1 MFETSSE
8 SPAPVRV
15 VSEAI
20 KDYVDRLGPIWIE
33 GEISE
38 LNERSGMMAFM
49 RLRDTS
55 VDMSISVMC
64 HKSVI
69 ATVKPLPDNAR
80 VVLYAKPSFYT
91 KNGSISFSAREI
103 RQVGVG
109 ELLARLE
116 ALKNQLAAEGLFDS
130 DRKVT
135 LPLLP
140 KVIGLICGRNTDAE
154 KDVVENAKR
163 RWPSVQFEIREVTVQ
178 GAAAVS
184 EVSDALRELE
194 ANKDVEVIII
204 TRGGGSFEDL
214 LPFSDESLVRLAA
227 SCTTPIVSAIG
238 HEKDAPLLDLVADY
252 RASTPTDAAKRVV
265 PDIAEEIAMISAMR
279 DRARRTLLNRINLE
293 ATQIANFKNRPVM
306 KDPHVLITTRA
317 EIIAGLRDRSNR
329 SFAHRL
335 KLAKEEL
342 KQVKARVRA
351 LSPQATLDRGYSV
364 VQLADGH
371 IVTDPKKLKQGDL
384 LRLRL
389 AKGETHA
396 TATGEP
402 LERVDLA
409 HE

>member
-80 VVLYAKPSFYT
+80 VVLYAKPSWYT
-91 KNGSISFSAREI
+91 KNGSLSFSAREI

-116 ALKNQLAAEGLFDS
+116 ALKNLLAAEGLFDS
-130 DRKVT
+130 DRKVA

-214 LPFSDESLVRLAA
+214 LPFSDETLVRLAA

-238 HEKDAPLLDLVADY
+238 HEKDSPLLDLVADY

-265 PDIAEEIAMISAMR
+265 PDILEEIAMISAMR
-279 DRARRTLLNRINLE
+279 DRARRTLVNRIDLE
-293 ATQIANFKNRPVM
+293 VTRITNFKNRPVM

-329 SFAHRL
+329 SFGASL

-342 KQVKARVRA
+342 KQIRARVRA

-364 VQLADGH
+364 VQLADGQ
-371 IVTDPKKLKQGDL
+371 IVTDPKKLKQGEL

-389 AKGETHA
+389 AKGETQA
-396 TATGEP
+396 TASGQ
-402 LERVDLA
+402 
-409 HE
+409 

>member
-80 VVLYAKPSFYT
+80 VVMYAKPSWYT
-91 KNGSISFSAREI
+91 KNGSLSFSAREI

-116 ALKNQLAAEGLFDS
+116 ALKNLLATEGLFDS
-130 DRKVT
+130 DRKVG

-238 HEKDAPLLDLVADY
+238 HEKDSPLLDLVADY

-265 PDIAEEIAMISAMR
+265 PDIAEEIAMIGAMR
-279 DRARRTLLNRINLE
+279 DRARRTLVNRINLE

-306 KDPHVLITTRA
+306 KDPQVLITTRA

-329 SFAHRL
+329 SFAHQL
-335 KLAKEEL
+335 ELAKEEL

-364 VQLADGH
+364 VQLQDGQ
-371 IVTDPKKLKQGDL
+371 IVTDPKKLKKGDL

-389 AKGETHA
+389 AKGETKA
-396 TATGEP
+396 TATGE
-402 LERVDLA
+402 
-409 HE
+409 

>member
-1 MFETSSE
+1 MFETSSDA
-8 SPAPVRV
+8 PASVRS

-20 KDYVDRLGPIWIE
+20 KDYVERLGPIWVE

-69 ATVKPLPDNAR
+69 AAVKPLPDNAR
-80 VVLYAKPSFYT
+80 IVMYAKPSWYT
-91 KNGSISFSAREI
+91 KNGSLSFSAREI

-116 ALKNQLAAEGLFDS
+116 ALKNLLAIEGLFDS
-130 DRKVT
+130 DRKVA

-184 EVSDALRELE
+184 EVSQALRELE

-214 LPFSDESLVRLAA
+214 LPFSDEGLVRLAA

-238 HEKDAPLLDLVADY
+238 HEKDSPLLDLVADY

-265 PDIAEEIAMISAMR
+265 PDISEEIAMIQAMR
-279 DRARRTLLNRINLE
+279 DRARRTLINRLDLE
-293 ATQIANFKNRPVM
+293 STRIANFKNRPVM
-306 KDPHVLITTRA
+306 KDPHVIITSRA
-317 EIIAGLRDRSNR
+317 QVLTELRDRSKR
-329 SFAHRL
+329 SFAAQL
-335 KLAKEEL
+335 KMAKEEL
-342 KQVKARVRA
+342 KQIKARVRA
-351 LSPQATLDRGYSV
+351 LSPQSTLDRGYSV
-364 VQLADGH
+364 VQLADGQ
-371 IVTDPKKLKQGDL
+371 IVTDPKKLKQGDF

-389 AKGETHA
+389 AKGETKA
-396 TATGEP
+396 TAQ
-402 LERVDLA
+402 VD
-409 HE
+409 

>member
-8 SPAPVRV
+8 APATVRV

-20 KDYVDRLGPIWIE
+20 KEYVERLGPIWIE

-49 RLRDTS
+49 RLRDPS

-69 ATVKPLPDNAR
+69 AAVKPLPDNAR
-80 VVLYAKPSFYT
+80 IVMYAKPSWYT
-91 KNGSISFSAREI
+91 KNGSLSFSAREI

-116 ALKNQLAAEGLFDS
+116 ALKNQLAGEGLFNS
-130 DRKVT
+130 DRKVA

-178 GAAAVS
+178 GAAAVT
-184 EVSDALRELE
+184 EVSAALRELE

-214 LPFSDESLVRLAA
+214 LPFSDEGLVRLAA
-227 SCTTPIVSAIG
+227 SCETPIVSAIG
-238 HEKDAPLLDLVADY
+238 HEKDSPLLDLVADY

-265 PDIAEEIAMISAMR
+265 PDIAEEIQMISAMR
-279 DRARRTLLNRINLE
+279 DRARRTVLNRLDLE
-293 ATQIANFKNRPVM
+293 STRIANFKNRPVM

-329 SFAHRL
+329 SFGASL

-342 KQVKARVRA
+342 KQIKARVRA
-351 LSPQATLDRGYSV
+351 LSPQSTLDRGYSV
-364 VQLADGH
+364 VQLADGQ
-371 IVTDPKKLKQGDL
+371 IVTDPKKLKAGDE

-389 AKGETHA
+389 AKGETKA
-396 TATGEP
+396 TALGN
-402 LERVDLA
+402 
-409 HE
+409 

>member
-8 SPAPVRV
+8 APATVRV

-20 KDYVDRLGPIWIE
+20 KEYVERLGPIWIE

-49 RLRDTS
+49 RLRDPS

-69 ATVKPLPDNAR
+69 AAVKPLPDNAR
-80 VVLYAKPSFYT
+80 IVMYAKPSWYT
-91 KNGSISFSAREI
+91 KNGSLSFSAREI

-116 ALKNQLAAEGLFDS
+116 ALKNQLAGEGLFNS
-130 DRKVT
+130 DRKVA

-178 GAAAVS
+178 GAAAVT
-184 EVSDALRELE
+184 EVSAALRELE

-214 LPFSDESLVRLAA
+214 LPFSDEGLVRLAA
-227 SCTTPIVSAIG
+227 SCETPIVSAIG
-238 HEKDAPLLDLVADY
+238 HEKDSPLLDLVADY

-265 PDIAEEIAMISAMR
+265 PDIAEEIQMISAMR
-279 DRARRTLLNRINLE
+279 DRARRTLLNRLDLE
-293 ATQIANFKNRPVM
+293 TTRITNFKNRPVM

-317 EIIAGLRDRSNR
+317 EVIAGLRDRSNR
-329 SFAHRL
+329 SFGASL

-342 KQVKARVRA
+342 KQIKARVRA
-351 LSPQATLDRGYSV
+351 LSPQSTLDRGYSV
-364 VQLADGH
+364 VQLADGQ
-371 IVTDPKKLKQGDL
+371 IVTDPKKLKAGDE

-389 AKGETHA
+389 AKGETKA
-396 TATGEP
+396 TAQGN
-402 LERVDLA
+402 
-409 HE
+409 

>member
-8 SPAPVRV
+8 APATVRV

-20 KDYVDRLGPIWIE
+20 KDYVERLGPIWIE

-49 RLRDTS
+49 RLRDPS

-69 ATVKPLPDNAR
+69 AAVKPLPDNAR
-80 VVLYAKPSFYT
+80 IVMYAKPSWYT
-91 KNGSISFSAREI
+91 KNGSLSFSAREI

-116 ALKNQLAAEGLFDS
+116 ALKNLLAGEGLFNS
-130 DRKVT
+130 DRKVA

-178 GAAAVS
+178 GAAAVT
-184 EVSDALRELE
+184 EVSAALRELE

-214 LPFSDESLVRLAA
+214 LPFSDEGLVRLAA
-227 SCTTPIVSAIG
+227 SCETPIVSAIG
-238 HEKDAPLLDLVADY
+238 HEKDSPLLDLVADY

-265 PDIAEEIAMISAMR
+265 PDIAEEIQMISAMR
-279 DRARRTLLNRINLE
+279 DRARRTLLNRLDLE
-293 ATQIANFKNRPVM
+293 STRITNFKNRPVM

-329 SFAHRL
+329 SFGASL

-342 KQVKARVRA
+342 KQIKARVRA
-351 LSPQATLDRGYSV
+351 LSPQSTLDRGYSV
-364 VQLADGH
+364 VQLVDGQ
-371 IVTDPKKLKQGDL
+371 IVTDPKKLKAGDE

-389 AKGETHA
+389 AKGETKA
-396 TATGEP
+396 TALGN
-402 LERVDLA
+402 
-409 HE
+409 